1 MLRRIVIAGV
11 AAAALVMGNAL
22 VPTFAQEVVPYA
34 FRPSLGNFYVP
45 TLGDIMGAM
54 QLRHFK
60 LWYAGKS
67 RNWELAAYEMGQIE
81 DSFANAAR
89 LYKNIPV
96 EKINMIERPTMA
108 LQSAIDAKDG
118 KHFADAFDNLTAA
131 CNACHEAAKVGF
143 IAIKVPTA
151 SPFSNQSFAPKRK

>member
-1 MLRRIVIAGV
+1 MLRRTVIAGV
-11 AAAALVMGNAL
+11 AAAALVIGNAL

-34 FRPSLGNFYVP
+34 FRPSLADFYVP
-45 TLGDIMGAM
+45 TLGDVMGAM

-60 LWYAGKS
+60 LWHAGKS
-67 RNWELAAYEMGQIE
+67 KTGIWQPTKW
-81 DSFANAAR
+81 AR
-89 LYKNIPV
+89 SKTPSPTPRDFIDIPV
-96 EKINMIERPTMA
+96 EKINMIVQPTMA

-131 CNACHEAAKVGF
+131 CNAYHEAAKVGF

>member
-1 MLRRIVIAGV
+1 MLRRTVIAGV
-11 AAAALVMGNAL
+11 AAAALVIGNAL

-34 FRPSLGNFYVP
+34 FRPSLGDSYVP

-96 EKINMIERPTMA
+96 EKINMIVRPTMA

-131 CNACHEAAKVGF
+131 CNACHEAAHVDF
-143 IAIKVPTA
+143 IAIQVPTA
-151 SPFSNQSFAPKRK
+151 SPFSNQSFTPKEK